1 MFTRKDFLTGG
12 VALAA
17 AGAFGEKAK
26 GKAALAT
33 PDVVFKDLQTVKTL
47 SGGGRVYALSSR
59 IDSISLSTVFVSPE
73 GKILVVDGGN
83 LARGGDGRFLGD
95 FLRKLGGHVDYW
107 FITHAHGDHYGALA
121 DIVKRPDCG
130 GLKIGRVVH
139 NFLPLDFIAATEK
152 ASIPYVTPF
161 LEDLGK
167 SGLRV
172 EKPVVGQTFD
182 LGEGL
187 AFECLNDY
195 DLSMRNNSINNSSIC
210 YRVTN
215 GGKSILVTGDIGVEM
230 GDKLLK
236 IQPPEKIKSDVVFLS
251 HHGQCGAN
259 KNFYAAVKP
268 EICVWPTPQWLW
280 DNNIGGGVGS
290 GPWRTNFTKCWMQEL
305 GVKRQILLTKDA
317 ALGPI

>member
-1 MFTRKDFLTGG
+1 MNRRDFLKAS
-12 VALAA
+12 VCVA
-17 AGAFGEKAK
+17 AGG
-26 GKAALAT
+26 ALGTVRAEDAQERVSPVMVT
-33 PDVVFKDLQTVKTL
+33 PYFKDGWTMYMFANRGNAQM
-47 SGGGRVYALSSR
+47 
-59 IDSISLSTVFVSPE
+59 LSTLFRSPS
-73 GKILVVDGGN
+73 GKLAMVDGGWPKDAED
-83 LARGGDGRFLGD
+83 LLLPTLKA
-95 FLRKLGGHVDYW
+95 LGGTVDTW
-107 FITHAHGDHYGALA
+107 FLTHAHGDHYGALA

-152 ASIPYVTPF
+152 ASIPYMTPF

-172 EKPVVGQTFD
+172 EKPAAGQTFD

-268 EICVWPTPQWLW
+268 EICVWPTPPWLW

>member
-1 MFTRKDFLTGG
+1 MNRRDFLKASAC
-12 VALAA
+12 VA
-17 AGAFGEKAK
+17 AGGALGRAW
-26 GKAALAT
+26 AADAQACVPPVKVT
-33 PDVVFKDLQTVKTL
+33 PYFKDGWTMYMFANRGNAQM
-47 SGGGRVYALSSR
+47 
-59 IDSISLSTVFVSPE
+59 LSTLFRSPS
-73 GKILVVDGGN
+73 GKVAMVDGGWPKDAED
-83 LARGGDGRFLGD
+83 LLLPTLKA
-95 FLRKLGGHVDYW
+95 LGGTVDTW
-107 FITHAHGDHYGALA
+107 FLTHAHGDHYGALA

-172 EKPVVGQTFD
+172 EKPAAGQTFD

-230 GDKLLK
+230 GDKLLN

>member
-1 MFTRKDFLTGG
+1 MNRRDFLKISAC
-12 VALAA
+12 VA
-17 AGAFGEKAK
+17 AGGALGRAW
-26 GKAALAT
+26 AADAQERVPPVKVT
-33 PDVVFKDLQTVKTL
+33 PYFD
-47 SGGGRVYALSSR
+47 GGWTMYMFADRSNNVM
-59 IDSISLSTVFVSPE
+59 LSTLFRSPS
-73 GKILVVDGGN
+73 GKMAMVDGGWPK
-83 LARGGDGRFLGD
+83 DGEFL
-95 FLRKLGGHVDYW
+95 FPVLKALGGAVDTW
-107 FITHAHGDHYGALA
+107 FLTHAHFDHYGALA
-121 DIVKRPDCG
+121 DLVKRPDHG
-130 GLKIGRVVH
+130 GLKIGRVIH

-161 LEDLGK
+161 LENLGK

-172 EKPVVGQTFD
+172 EKPAAGQTFD

-195 DLSMRNNSINNSSIC
+195 DLSMRGNSINNSSIC

-236 IQPPEKIKSDVVFLS
+236 LHPPEKIKSDVVFLS

-259 KNFYAAVKP
+259 KGFYAAVKP

-280 DNNIGGGVGS
+280 DNNSGKGVGS
-290 GPWRTNFTKCWMQEL
+290 GPWRTNYTKCWMQEL
-305 GVKRQILLTKDA
+305 GVKRQILLTKDDA
-317 ALGPI
+317 ALGPM

>member
-1 MFTRKDFLTGG
+1 MDRRDLQKMSVCG
-12 VALAA
+12 A
-17 AGAFGEKAK
+17 AGCSLGRALTWDEQACVPPVK
-26 GKAALAT
+26 GT
-33 PDVVFKDLQTVKTL
+33 PYFN
-47 SGGGRVYALSSR
+47 GGWTMYMFSNRGNAQM
-59 IDSISLSTVFVSPE
+59 LSTLFRSPS
-73 GKILVVDGGN
+73 GKLAMVDGGWPKDAEE
-83 LARGGDGRFLGD
+83 LLLPTLKA
-95 FLRKLGGHVDYW
+95 LGGTVDAW
-107 FITHAHGDHYGALA
+107 FLTHAHGDHYGALA

-172 EKPVVGQTFD
+172 EKPAAGQTFD